1 MARANDA
8 DLLDHQA
15 EPLEFGT
22 LPTAAKTATLS
33 RILSP
38 RSILHFMMVTSVR
51 SGPSAQ
57 GAEKQRDFLCALVRL
72 TGNTTLW

>member
-1 MARANDA
+1 M
-8 DLLDHQA
+8 
-15 EPLEFGT
+15 T
-22 LPTAAKTATLS
+22 LICWTIRLSPSLRLPAAAKTATLS

-57 GAEKQRDFLCALVRL
+57 GAEKQRDFLLAL
-72 TGNTTLW
+72 